1 MRILITGK
9 DGYIG
14 NSLYNFFRGKSG
26 FIVDQ
31 INVRDDTW
39 KLSSFKAY
47 DVIIHLA
54 ALVHKNERKYTF
66 KEYEK
71 VNIDLTT
78 DLAKKAIEEGVKK
91 FIFFSTMAVFGKAI
105 RIYRNS
111 PLIPVSKY
119 GITKMKAEEILLT
132 LFRNSD
138 KYLTILRPPMIYGP
152 GAKGNPSSIEKL
164 SKFLNFFPETNNK
177 KSFLSIDNLIQTIS
191 EDLYI
196 NKVRIIHPQD
206 PNLKSTFDLFD
217 YYCSINNKKAYSL
230 RLIGHLLSKLLF
242 IRFLNKVF
250 GNLYYDFLD

>member
-39 KLSSFKAY
+39 KLSSFKTY

-119 GITKMKAEEILLT
+119 GISKLKAEEALISLT
-132 LFRNSD
+132 SQS
-138 KYLTILRPPMIYGP
+138 KITLTIIRPPMIYGV
-152 GAKGNPSSIEKL
+152 GAKGNPNFLEKF
-164 SKFLNFFPETNNK
+164 SKFCCFFPETNNK
-177 KSFLSIDNLIQTIS
+177 RSFISIDNLINTLIQ
-191 EDLYI
+191 DFD
-196 NKVRIIHPQD
+196 NKKNSILHPQD
-206 PNLKSTFDLFD
+206 PNYLTTFQLFS
-217 YYCSINNKKAYSL
+217 YYCSKRNIKPYPLK
-230 RLIGHLLSKLLF
+230 LIGYLIRKLFF
-242 IRFLNKVF
+242 IRSLHKIF
-250 GNLYYDFLD
+250 GNLYYDFVD